1 LILSSDVNVVCPKC
15 EDQSV
20 YPFSGPNKERV
31 KCKKCSTDFSF
42 LYATIRAKKSRG
54 DRKANSRE
62 FDIRIYLND
71 GSEDFIQF
79 VKSGWDDVE
88 LRSKDGVVFSF
99 LGDKVRVIQNIQIG
113 SFTSISEPSC
123 YIATH
128 VFGSYSSEVVF
139 LRNWRDRTLSTYFL
153 GRCIVSIYYS
163 ISPLL
168 IKVFGGNKV
177 FSMTMKKNLNYMLKS
192 LGYKSI

>member
-1 LILSSDVNVVCPKC
+1 MSSNVKVVCPKC
-15 EDQSV
+15 EDQNIYS
-20 YPFSGPNKERV
+20 FSGPNKETA

-99 LGDKVRVIQNIQIG
+99 LGDNVRIIQNIQIG
-113 SFTSISEPSC
+113 SFTSISTPSC

-128 VFGSYSSEVVF
+128 VFGSHSSEVAF
-139 LRNWRDRTLSTYFL
+139 LRNWRDRTLNTNSF
-153 GRCIVSIYYS
+153 GRCIVNSYYS
-163 ISPLL
+163 LSPLL

-177 FSMTMKKNLNYMLKS
+177 FSMSIKKALNYILKS
-192 LGYKSI
+192 LGYKST